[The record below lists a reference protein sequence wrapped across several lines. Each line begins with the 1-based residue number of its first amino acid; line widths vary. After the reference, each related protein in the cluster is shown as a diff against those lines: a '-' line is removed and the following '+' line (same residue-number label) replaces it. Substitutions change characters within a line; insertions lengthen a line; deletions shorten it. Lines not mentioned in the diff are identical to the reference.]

1 MVITES
7 TLYISSLF
15 PRKRLLD
22 SKFKERGR
30 GERFIES
37 VWEREIQKKLKWEK
51 MKLREEER
59 KCREVLY
66 ELVENILCAG

>member
-22 SKFKERGR
+22 SKLKERGR
-30 GERFIES
+30 GERSIES
-37 VWEREIQKKLKWEK
+37 VWERDTKKLKWEK